1 LLGLQNEDKTTAY
14 SSLLS
19 DEAAVYE
26 VSIEDVNPKDWE
38 QYLQQKGSLI
48 YEFRMGCF
56 GEKNSFSKSPCG
68 YDYEAF
74 KLHKCSAACGCF
86 PIIGKNFYQFLFSV
100 KLTRQTSKTR
110 FDCL

>member
-1 LLGLQNEDKTTAY
+1 LGLQNEDKTTAY

-56 GEKNSFSKSPCG
+56 GEKNSFSKSANPLV
-68 YDYEAF
+68 AMTM
-74 KLHKCSAACGCF
+74 KLS
-86 PIIGKNFYQFLFSV
+86 NY
-100 KLTRQTSKTR
+100 TM
-110 FDCL
+110 

>member
-38 QYLQQKGSLI
+38 QYLQQKGTNLRI
-48 YEFRMGCF
+48 
-56 GEKNSFSKSPCG
+56 
-68 YDYEAF
+68 
-74 KLHKCSAACGCF
+74 
-86 PIIGKNFYQFLFSV
+86 
-100 KLTRQTSKTR
+100 
-110 FDCL
+110 